1 MAVAK
6 KAAAKGSV
14 AKTFDINKLMP
25 KMTKQD
31 AASLAM
37 LKKKYGKDVYK
48 SYGN

>member
-14 AKTFDINKLMP
+14 AKTIDINKLIP

-31 AASLAM
+31 RDSLAM
-37 LKKKYGKDVYK
+37 LKKKYGASVYK